1 MFPRESISAG
11 PVTLR
16 ASTEADVPAVVRAC
30 SDPLTQRFITT
41 LPSPYT
47 EEDARAWLTDI
58 TEARWGAGGAEFVV
72 ADSETDELNGVIG
85 LHVPDRFGNVEVGY
99 WVAPWAREKGVATAA
114 LRALTAWAFEHGA
127 PRVHLVAEMENVA
140 SQKVALAAGFR
151 HEGMRRGAGPLP
163 GGGRAD
169 MALFGRL
176 PGDPGEPIRPF
187 LPFLPPGG
195 LTDGVVTLT
204 MLTADDAPAY
214 QAVASLPDV
223 VRYRVPPEAPPF
235 EETLY
240 RCKGAGYRWL
250 VGIQAEMAI
259 RDAATGAFAGDIQLS
274 HLTPPMREAMVG
286 YSLHSDFRGRGL
298 VTRAVELLAGW
309 AFTEASLRRL
319 ISGTNPGNLASQA
332 VLERAGFT
340 RGGTQKEYL
349 PGPDGT
355 WTDNVEWLRLR

>member
-1 MFPRESISAG
+1 MFPRETIQAG

-16 ASTEADVPAVVRAC
+16 PPVEADIPAVVRAC

-47 EEDARAWLTDI
+47 AEHAHIWLTEVA
-58 TEARWGAGGAEFVV
+58 EARWGAGGAEFVV
-72 ADSETDELNGVIG
+72 ADPGTGELNGMLG
-85 LHVPDRFGNVEVGY
+85 LHLPDRFGNVEVGY
-99 WVAPWAREKGVATAA
+99 WVAPWARDKGVATAA
-114 LRALTAWAFEHGA
+114 LRALATWAFEHGV
-127 PRVHLVAEMENVA
+127 PRLHLVAEMENVG

-151 HEGMRRGAGPLP
+151 HEGLRRGAGPLP

-169 MALFGRL
+169 MAMFGRL
-176 PGDPGEPIRPF
+176 PGDSGEPIRPF

-204 MLTADDAPAY
+204 MLTGDDAPAY

-223 VRYRVPPEAPPF
+223 VKYRVPPEAPPF

-240 RCKGAGYRWL
+240 RCAGAGYRWL
-250 VGIQAEMAI
+250 VGVQAEMAI
-259 RDAATGAFAGDIQLS
+259 RDAVTGAFAGDIQLS

-298 VTRAVELLAGW
+298 VTRAVELLAEW
-309 AFTEASLRRL
+309 AFTQTSMRRL

-340 RGGTQKEYL
+340 RGQTVKEYL